1 MSQDAY
7 KRKLCA
13 ILSADVKG
21 YSQLMGADEEA
32 TVRTITTYRAVFSD
46 FVGRHH
52 GRIVDTPGDN
62 ILAEFESVVD
72 ALRSALEIQKA
83 ISEKN
88 AALPKD
94 RRMAFRIGINLG
106 DVIQEEERLYG
117 DGVNI
122 AARIEGLAEP
132 GGISISRSAYD
143 QVKKKLD
150 VGFKYLGEHSVKN
163 ISEPVGV
170 YAVLTDP
177 AAAGKVFGEKK
188 FAGSGSRKAS
198 LAAVVVLLIVA
209 GILGTW
215 IFKLN
220 QPVRTEA
227 AVMENLAFPLPEKP
241 SVAVLPLRDLTGDPS
256 QQYKVSGATDAI
268 RIALARV
275 PNLFVVDHNSS
286 YRYGDK
292 DVKIRQVAEDL
303 GVRYVIEGS
312 FQRSGNK
319 VRINTKLVDALTGR
333 YSWADSFD
341 REEGDLFRLQDEIG
355 QKIATELE
363 VQLTEGEQARIW
375 YRQTDSPDAYRQF
388 RIGKEHYRKR
398 TKQDNQTARKYYK
411 EAIALDPGYAEAK
424 CHLGFTHIQD
434 AINGWTKNR
443 KASFARARE
452 LAETA
457 IELDPNYPHSYTLLG
472 SIYLWQGNRQ
482 KALELISHSIAL
494 EPNYAGNIAM
504 KALTL
509 VYLERPE
516 EALEAMESAMRL
528 NPYYPSWYLGVVG
541 RGFLLKNQYADAIDA
556 FESRRKRSKS
566 GLNMV
571 ELTIAHMLAGNED
584 QARAVASNMLKK
596 KPKFTLKYLK
606 MYFQYENPETADRFF
621 AAAEAAGFPR

>member
-1 MSQDAY
+1 MSEDAY

-21 YSQLMGADEEA
+21 YSQLMGTDEDA
-32 TVRTITTYRAVFSD
+32 TVRTITAYRQVFIE
-46 FVGRHH
+46 FVATHH

-72 ALRSALEIQKA
+72 ALRCALHIQEDIHNKNDA
-83 ISEKN
+83 LSEE
-88 AALPKD
+88 
-94 RRMAFRIGINLG
+94 RRMDFRIGINLG
-106 DVIQEEERLYG
+106 DVIQEEARIYG

-122 AARIEGLAEP
+122 AARIEALAEP
-132 GGISISRSAYD
+132 GGICISRSAYE

-150 VGFKYLGEHSVKN
+150 VGFRYLGEHPVKN
-163 ISEPVGV
+163 ISEPVSV

-177 AAAGKVFGEKK
+177 EAAGKVFGEKTHTGN
-188 FAGSGSRKAS
+188 ASRKVVLAS
-198 LAAVVVLLIVA
+198 IAVLLIVA
-209 GILGTW
+209 ASLAAWMHTI
-215 IFKLN
+215 N
-220 QPVRTEA
+220 QPARTEA
-227 AVMENLAFPLPEKP
+227 AVRENLAFPLPGKP
-241 SVAVLPLRDLTGDPS
+241 SVAVLPFKDLTGDPA
-256 QQYKVSGATDAI
+256 QHYKVSGTTDAV

-275 PNLFVVDHNSS
+275 PNLFVIDHNSS
-286 YRYGDK
+286 YRYGDA
-292 DVKIRQVAEDL
+292 DVNIKQVAEDL

-312 FQRSGNK
+312 FQRSGNL

-341 REEGDLFRLQDEIG
+341 RTEGDLFRLQDEIG

-375 YRQTDSPDAYRQF
+375 YRQTENFDAYRRF

-398 TKQDNQTARKYYK
+398 TKQDNQTARKYYE
-411 EAIALDPGYAEAK
+411 EAIALDPDYAEAK

-434 AINGWTKNR
+434 AINGWAKSR
-443 KASFARARE
+443 KESFAKAKA
-452 LAETA
+452 LAEAA

-472 SIYLWQGNRQ
+472 SIYLWQGNRE
-482 KALELISHSIAL
+482 KALELITHSIDL
-494 EPNYAGNIAM
+494 EPSYAGNIAM

-516 EALEAMESAMRL
+516 EAHEAIDTAMRL
-528 NPYYPSWYLGVVG
+528 NPYYPSWYLGVIG
-541 RGFLLKNQYADAIDA
+541 RVFLLKNQYADAIDA
-556 FESRRKRSKS
+556 FESRRQRSKS

-584 QARAVASNMLKK
+584 QARAVANSMIKK
-596 KPKFTLKYLK
+596 KPTFALKYLK
-606 MYFQYENPETADRFF
+606 MYFNYENPNTTERFF
-621 AAAEAAGFPR
+621 AAAQAAGFPR